1 MVDRNDRND
10 VDEGSSPA
18 LAVAMPYYRAWKGKD
33 IDRAMTYV
41 AADIVCEAP
50 AGRIEG
56 IERYRAF
63 LAPFAQMLTGCEL
76 IAAFGDDDTALMMYE
91 PHTTLVDSAPTGEW
105 FKIENGKIAR
115 SRLVFDQIPF
125 EAARRATAA
134 G

>member
-1 MVDRNDRND
+1 VA
-10 VDEGSSPA
+10 EGSSPA
-18 LAVAMPYYRAWKGKD
+18 LAVALAYYQAWTGKD

-41 AADIVCEAP
+41 ADDIVCEAP

-56 IERYRAF
+56 AGRYRAF
-63 LAPFAQMLTGCEL
+63 LAPFAQMLTGSDV
-76 IAAFGDDDTALMMYE
+76 IAAFGDDDTALIMYD

-115 SRLVFDQIPF
+115 SRLVFDRTPF
-125 EAARRATAA
+125 DTARRAAAA